1 MTGTAPVLADE
12 QDLEAPPPRRGSFV
26 WSVIKGQPQ
35 ATIGALV
42 LLAFVLVALFAPVI
56 APYDPRE
63 KGGDVFEAP
72 TAPPYRLIT
81 LGARGA
87 TRRFTKSRPTSRGPQ
102 GHLCALPV

>member
-63 KGGDVFEAP
+63 RVGDVFEAP
-72 TAPPYRLIT
+72 SSEHWRFVPSWIVEKVAPASEI
-81 LGARGA
+81 
-87 TRRFTKSRPTSRGPQ
+87 RFQAMG
-102 GHLCALPV
+102 